1 MNYTVSGM
9 FLIQV
14 EAANRA
20 EAKEVAEKMLRT
32 SSKARFYIIEI
43 EEGEPRTQP
52 PAGQVYQGQKCGT
65 DAKRPET
72 EVISGGYAAG
82 NS

>member
-1 MNYTVSGM
+1 MNYTVSGLFSM
-9 FLIQV
+9 QV

-20 EAKEVAEKMLRT
+20 EAKEAAERMLRT
-32 SSKARFYIIEI
+32 SSKVRFYIIEI
-43 EEGEPRTQP
+43 EEGEPRRQP
-52 PAGQVYQGQKCGT
+52 PAGPVYQ
-65 DAKRPET
+65 T